1 MASIPGFE
9 ASPCSTFCVVRLS
22 INRTI
27 TLSGLAAASQ
37 DYNQSSPPIAIPQH
51 IHSLVLQSSYSP
63 TASLQSYSLLLYCSN
78 LRLLEEAGADLVF
91 FSPIKDCLPANL
103 AGLYLGGGYPE
114 KYAQE
119 LSSNK
124 MLLAAVKAFAEA
136 GGVVYAECGGLIY
149 LSQSIQPLQE
159 QPVTLGEPF
168 IISA

>member
-1 MASIPGFE
+1 MQ
-9 ASPCSTFCVVRLS
+9 
-22 INRTI
+22 N
-27 TLSGLAAASQ
+27 
-37 DYNQSSPPIAIPQH
+37 
-51 IHSLVLQSSYSP
+51 SLHWL
-63 TASLQSYSLLLYCSN
+63 CSN

-91 FSPIKDCLPANL
+91 FSPIEDCLPANL

-119 LSSNK
+119 LSGNK

-159 QPVTLGEPF
+159 QPVTLGESLLEKLSLGSYF
-168 IISA
+168 ICSVPDGIV

>member
-1 MASIPGFE
+1 MP
-9 ASPCSTFCVVRLS
+9 STPVLPTAYS
-22 INRTI
+22 
-27 TLSGLAAASQ
+27 
-37 DYNQSSPPIAIPQH
+37 
-51 IHSLVLQSSYSP
+51 HSLAL
-63 TASLQSYSLLLYCSN
+63 TCSN

-91 FSPIKDCLPANL
+91 FSPIEDCLPANL

-119 LSSNK
+119 LSGNK

-159 QPVTLGEPF
+159 QPVALGEPCF
-168 IISA
+168 FNHYLVKSSLFAGLFA

>member
-1 MASIPGFE
+1 MA
-9 ASPCSTFCVVRLS
+9 
-22 INRTI
+22 
-27 TLSGLAAASQ
+27 LA
-37 DYNQSSPPIAIPQH
+37 
-51 IHSLVLQSSYSP
+51 
-63 TASLQSYSLLLYCSN
+63 CSN

-91 FSPIKDCLPANL
+91 FSPIEDCLPSNL

-119 LSSNK
+119 LSGNR

-159 QPVTLGEPF
+159 QPVALGVPCF
-168 IISA
+168 FTHCSVIQGLLDGLFA